1 MKTIT
6 SFFMALMLLAFITEC
21 PVWAQSELLAYTKS
35 PDHPSTWVVGATNIH
50 QAFRWDTSKQ
60 MLFADVKYSTRD
72 YADSIHP
79 TQEGD
84 YALSFPSVHLDS
96 STNKLTAHG
105 TTIGALHHGILGSE
119 VVLKRGL
126 ELDIHRHH
134 GKIYAAIVPGPSD
147 NR

>member
-6 SFFMALMLLAFITEC
+6 SFFVALMLLAFITEC
-21 PVWAQSELLAYTKS
+21 PVNAQSELLAYAKS
-35 PDHPSTWVVGATNIH
+35 PDHPGTWVVGATNIH
-50 QAFRWDTSKQ
+50 QAIRWDASKQ

-72 YADSIHP
+72 YADSVHP
-79 TQEGD
+79 TQESD

-105 TTIGALHHGILGSE
+105 TTIGALRHGFFGSE
-119 VVLKRGL
+119 VVLRRGL

-134 GKIYAAIVPGPSD
+134 GKIYAAILPSD